1 MTFLALNQMNYSKVN
16 SSIVI
21 LFIFHVV
28 GVVGLSSDYQDLFLC
43 LTPLNL
49 LLSLGLFIWANND
62 FSIQFYKVMAMLF
75 ALGFLVEVIGVS
87 TGVLFGEYT
96 YGATL
101 GFKLFETPLVIGVNW
116 ILLSLASFGVSS
128 FFLKKQLPIILLSS
142 LLMVLMD
149 VLIEPI
155 AISLDFWTWSTDN
168 IPLQNYVMWFFVSLI
183 INAIISFNRFKI
195 DYRISFGLL
204 LSQILFFT
212 LLSLSL

>member
-16 SSIVI
+16 ISIVI

-28 GVVGLSSDYQDLFLC
+28 GVVGLSSDYQDLFLRF
-43 LTPLNL
+43 TPLNL

-62 FSIQFYKVMAMLF
+62 FSIQFYKVVTILF

-96 YGATL
+96 YGSTL
-101 GFKLFETPLVIGVNW
+101 GFKLFETPLMIGVNW
-116 ILLSLASFGVSS
+116 ILLSLASFGISS
-128 FFLKKQLPIILLSS
+128 FFLKKQLLIILLSS

-155 AISLDFWTWSTDN
+155 AISLDFWTWALGD

-183 INAIISFNRFKI
+183 MNALMSFNRLKI
-195 DYRISFGLL
+195 DYRISLGLL

>member
-1 MTFLALNQMNYSKVN
+1 MNYSKVN
-16 SSIVI
+16 ISIVI

-28 GVVGLSSDYQDLFLC
+28 GVVGLSSDYQDLFLR

-62 FSIQFYKVMAMLF
+62 FSVQFYKVVAILF

-101 GFKLFETPLVIGVNW
+101 GFKLFETPLMIGVNW
-116 ILLSLASFGVSS
+116 LLLSLASFGVSS

-155 AISLDFWTWSTDN
+155 AISLDFWTWALGD

-183 INAIISFNRFKI
+183 MNALISFNRLKI

>member
-1 MTFLALNQMNYSKVN
+1 MNYSKVN
-16 SSIVI
+16 ISIVI

-28 GVVGLSSDYQDLFLC
+28 GVVGLSSDYQDLFLR

-49 LLSLGLFIWANND
+49 LLSLGLFFWANND
-62 FSIQFYKVMAMLF
+62 FSVQFYKVVAILF

-101 GFKLFETPLVIGVNW
+101 GFKLFETPLMIGVNW
-116 ILLSLASFGVSS
+116 ILLSLASFGISS

-155 AISLDFWTWSTDN
+155 AISLDFWTWALGD
-168 IPLQNYVMWFFVSLI
+168 IPLQNYVMWFFVSFI
-183 INAIISFNRFKI
+183 MNAIMSFNRLKI

>member
-1 MTFLALNQMNYSKVN
+1 MNYSKVN
-16 SSIVI
+16 ISIVI

-28 GVVGLSSDYQDLFLC
+28 GVVGLSSDYQDLFLR

-62 FSIQFYKVMAMLF
+62 FSVQFYKVVAILF

-101 GFKLFETPLVIGVNW
+101 GFKLFETPLMIGVNW
-116 ILLSLASFGVSS
+116 ILLSLASFGISS

-155 AISLDFWTWSTDN
+155 AISLDFWTWALGD
-168 IPLQNYVMWFFVSLI
+168 IPLQNYVMWFFVSFI
-183 INAIISFNRFKI
+183 MNAIMSFNRLKI
-195 DYRISFGLL
+195 DYKISFGLL

>member
-1 MTFLALNQMNYSKVN
+1 MNYSKVN
-16 SSIVI
+16 ISIVI
-21 LFIFHVV
+21 LFIFHLV
-28 GVVGLSSDYQDLFLC
+28 GVVGLSSDYQDSFLR

-49 LLSLGLFIWANND
+49 LLSLGLFFWANND
-62 FSIQFYKVMAMLF
+62 FSVQFYKVTAILF

-101 GFKLFETPLVIGVNW
+101 GFKLFETPLMIGVNW
-116 ILLSLASFGVSS
+116 ILLSLASFGISS

-155 AISLDFWTWSTDN
+155 AISLDFWTWALGD
-168 IPLQNYVMWFFVSLI
+168 IPLQNYVMWFFVSFI
-183 INAIISFNRFKI
+183 MNAIMSFNRLKI

-204 LSQILFFT
+204 LPQILFFT

>member
-1 MTFLALNQMNYSKVN
+1 MNYSKVN

-28 GVVGLSSDYQDLFLC
+28 GVIGLSSDYQDLFLR

-62 FSIQFYKVMAMLF
+62 FSIQFYKVMAILF

-101 GFKLFETPLVIGVNW
+101 GFKLFETPLMIGVNW

-155 AISLDFWTWSTDN
+155 AISLDFWTWALGD
-168 IPLQNYVMWFFVSLI
+168 IPLQNYIMWFFVSLI
-183 INAIISFNRFKI
+183 MNALISFNRLKI
-195 DYRISFGLL
+195 DSRISFGLL

>member
-1 MTFLALNQMNYSKVN
+1 MNYSKVN
-16 SSIVI
+16 ISIVI
-21 LFIFHVV
+21 LFIFHLV
-28 GVVGLSSDYQDLFLC
+28 GVVGLSSDYQDSFLR

-49 LLSLGLFIWANND
+49 LLSLGLFFWANND
-62 FSIQFYKVMAMLF
+62 FSVQFYKVTAILF

-101 GFKLFETPLVIGVNW
+101 GFKLFETPLMIGVNW
-116 ILLSLASFGVSS
+116 ILLSLASFGISS
-128 FFLKKQLPIILLSS
+128 FFLKKQLSIILLSS

-155 AISLDFWTWSTDN
+155 AISLDFWTWALGD

-183 INAIISFNRFKI
+183 MNAIMSFNRLKI

-204 LSQILFFT
+204 LPQILFFT

>member
-1 MTFLALNQMNYSKVN
+1 MNFSKVN
-16 SSIVI
+16 ISIVI
-21 LFIFHVV
+21 LFILHFV
-28 GVVGLSSDYQDLFLC
+28 GVVGLSSDYQDLFLR

-49 LLSLGLFIWANND
+49 LLSFCLFIWANND
-62 FSIQFYKVMAMLF
+62 FSIQFYKVMIILF
-75 ALGFLVEVIGVS
+75 SLGFLVEVVGVS

-101 GFKLFETPLVIGVNW
+101 GFKLFETPLMIGVNW

-128 FFLKKQLPIILLSS
+128 FFLKKQLHIILLSS
-142 LLMVLMD
+142 SLMVLMD

-155 AISLDFWTWSTDN
+155 AISLDFWTWALVD

-183 INAIISFNRFKI
+183 MNALISFNKLKI

-212 LLSLSL
+212 LISLSL

>member
-1 MTFLALNQMNYSKVN
+1 MNHSKVN
-16 SSIVI
+16 ISIVI

-28 GVVGLSSDYQDLFLC
+28 GVVGLSSDYQDLFLR

-62 FSIQFYKVMAMLF
+62 FSVQFYKVVAILF
-75 ALGFLVEVIGVS
+75 VLGFLVEVIGVS

-101 GFKLFETPLVIGVNW
+101 GFKLFETPLMIGVNW
-116 ILLSLASFGVSS
+116 ILLSLASFGISS
-128 FFLKKQLPIILLSS
+128 FFLKKQLLIILLSS

-155 AISLDFWTWSTDN
+155 AISLDFWTWALGD

-183 INAIISFNRFKI
+183 MNVLMSFNRLKI

-204 LSQILFFT
+204 SSQILFFT

>member
-1 MTFLALNQMNYSKVN
+1 MNHSKVN
-16 SSIVI
+16 ISIVI

-28 GVVGLSSDYQDLFLC
+28 GVVGLSSDYQDLFLR

-62 FSIQFYKVMAMLF
+62 FSVQFYKVVAILF
-75 ALGFLVEVIGVS
+75 VLGFLVEVIGVS

-101 GFKLFETPLVIGVNW
+101 GFKLFETPLMIGVNW
-116 ILLSLASFGVSS
+116 ILLSLASFGISS
-128 FFLKKQLPIILLSS
+128 FFLKKQLLIILLSS

-155 AISLDFWTWSTDN
+155 AISLDFWTWALGD

-183 INAIISFNRFKI
+183 MNVLMSFNRLKI

-204 LSQILFFT
+204 SSQILFFT
-212 LLSLSL
+212 SLSLSL

>member
-1 MTFLALNQMNYSKVN
+1 
-16 SSIVI
+16 
-21 LFIFHVV
+21 VV
-28 GVVGLSSDYQDLFLC
+28 GVVGLFSDYQDLFLL

-49 LLSLGLFIWANND
+49 LLSLGLFVWANND
-62 FSIQFYKVMAMLF
+62 FSIQFYKVTAILF

-101 GFKLFETPLVIGVNW
+101 GYKLFETPLMIGVNW

-155 AISLDFWTWSTDN
+155 AISLDFWTWALGD
-168 IPLQNYVMWFFVSLI
+168 IPLQNYVMWFFVSFI
-183 INAIISFNRFKI
+183 MNAIMSFNRLKI

>member
-1 MTFLALNQMNYSKVN
+1 MNYSKVN

-28 GVVGLSSDYQDLFLC
+28 GVIGLSSDYQDLFLR

-62 FSIQFYKVMAMLF
+62 FSIQFYKVMAILF
-75 ALGFLVEVIGVS
+75 ALGFLIEVIGVS

-101 GFKLFETPLVIGVNW
+101 GFKLFETPLMIGVNW

-155 AISLDFWTWSTDN
+155 AISLDFWTWALGD
-168 IPLQNYVMWFFVSLI
+168 IPLQNYIMWVVGS
-183 INAIISFNRFKI
+183 
-195 DYRISFGLL
+195 
-204 LSQILFFT
+204 
-212 LLSLSL
+212 

>member
-1 MTFLALNQMNYSKVN
+1 MNYSKVN
-16 SSIVI
+16 TSIVI

-28 GVVGLSSDYQDLFLC
+28 GVIGLSSDYQDLFLR

-62 FSIQFYKVMAMLF
+62 FSVQFYKVVAILF

-101 GFKLFETPLVIGVNW
+101 GFKLFETPLMIGVNW
-116 ILLSLASFGVSS
+116 ILLSLASFGISS
-128 FFLKKQLPIILLSS
+128 FFLKKQLSIILLSS

-155 AISLDFWTWSTDN
+155 AISLDFWTWALGD
-168 IPLQNYVMWFFVSLI
+168 IPLQNYVMWFFVSFI
-183 INAIISFNRFKI
+183 MNAIMSFNRLKI

>member
-1 MTFLALNQMNYSKVN
+1 MNYSKVN
-16 SSIVI
+16 ISIVI
-21 LFIFHVV
+21 LFIFHLV
-28 GVVGLSSDYQDLFLC
+28 GVVGLSSDYQDSFLR

-49 LLSLGLFIWANND
+49 LLSLGLFFWANND
-62 FSIQFYKVMAMLF
+62 FSVQFYKVVAILF

-101 GFKLFETPLVIGVNW
+101 GFKLFETPLMIGVNW
-116 ILLSLASFGVSS
+116 ILLSLASFGISS

-155 AISLDFWTWSTDN
+155 AISLDFWTWALGD

-183 INAIISFNRFKI
+183 MNAIMSFNRLKI

-204 LSQILFFT
+204 LPQILFFT

>member
-1 MTFLALNQMNYSKVN
+1 MNYSKVN
-16 SSIVI
+16 ISIVI
-21 LFIFHVV
+21 LFIFHMV
-28 GVVGLSSDYQDLFLC
+28 GVVGISSDYKDLFLG

-62 FSIQFYKVMAMLF
+62 FSIQFYKVMAILF

-101 GFKLFETPLVIGVNW
+101 GYKLFETPLMIGVNW
-116 ILLSLASFGVSS
+116 LLLSLASFGVSS
-128 FFLKKQLPIILLSS
+128 FFLKKQLPIILLST

-155 AISLDFWTWSTDN
+155 AISLDFWTWALGD

-183 INAIISFNRFKI
+183 MNALISFNRLKI

>member
-1 MTFLALNQMNYSKVN
+1 MNYSKVN
-16 SSIVI
+16 ISIVV
-21 LFIFHVV
+21 LFIFHTV
-28 GVVGLSSDYQDLFLC
+28 GVIGLSSAYQDLFLT

-62 FSIQFYKVMAMLF
+62 FSIQFYKVISILF
-75 ALGFLVEVIGVS
+75 ALGFLVEVLGVN

-101 GFKLFETPLVIGVNW
+101 GFKLLNTPLMIGVNW
-116 ILLSLASFGVSS
+116 ILLSLSTFAVCSY
-128 FFLKKQLPIILLSS
+128 FLKKQLPIILLSS

-155 AISLDFWTWSTDN
+155 AITLDFWTWTAGD
-168 IPLQNYVMWFFVSLI
+168 IPLQNYVMWFFISLI
-183 INAIISFNRFKI
+183 MNSIISYNRLKL
-195 DYRISFGLL
+195 DYRVSFGLL

>member
-1 MTFLALNQMNYSKVN
+1 MNYSKVN
-16 SSIVI
+16 ISIVI

-28 GVVGLSSDYQDLFLC
+28 GVVGLSSDYQDSFLR

-49 LLSLGLFIWANND
+49 LLSLGLFFWANND
-62 FSIQFYKVMAMLF
+62 FSVQFYKVTAILF

-101 GFKLFETPLVIGVNW
+101 GFKLFETPLMIGVNW
-116 ILLSLASFGVSS
+116 ILLSLASFGISS

-155 AISLDFWTWSTDN
+155 AISLDFWTWALGD
-168 IPLQNYVMWFFVSLI
+168 IPLQNYVMWFFVSFI
-183 INAIISFNRFKI
+183 MNAIMSFNRLKI

>member
-1 MTFLALNQMNYSKVN
+1 MNHSKVN
-16 SSIVI
+16 ISIVI

-28 GVVGLSSDYQDLFLC
+28 GVVGLSSDYQDLFLRF
-43 LTPLNL
+43 TPLNL

-62 FSIQFYKVMAMLF
+62 FSVQFYKVVAILF
-75 ALGFLVEVIGVS
+75 VLGFLVEVIGVS

-101 GFKLFETPLVIGVNW
+101 GFKLFETPLMIGVNW
-116 ILLSLASFGVSS
+116 ILLSLASFGISS
-128 FFLKKQLPIILLSS
+128 FFLKKQLLIILLSS

-155 AISLDFWTWSTDN
+155 AISLDFWTWALGD

-183 INAIISFNRFKI
+183 MNVLMSFNRLKI

-204 LSQILFFT
+204 SSQILFFT

>member
-1 MTFLALNQMNYSKVN
+1 MNYSKVN

-28 GVVGLSSDYQDLFLC
+28 GVIGLSSDYQDLFLR

-62 FSIQFYKVMAMLF
+62 FSIQFYKVMAILF

-101 GFKLFETPLVIGVNW
+101 GFKLFETPLMIGVNW
-116 ILLSLASFGVSS
+116 ILLSLASFGLSS

-155 AISLDFWTWSTDN
+155 AISLDFWTWALGD
-168 IPLQNYVMWFFVSLI
+168 IPLQNYIMWFFVSLI
-183 INAIISFNRFKI
+183 MNALISFNRLKI

>member
-1 MTFLALNQMNYSKVN
+1 MNYSKVN
-16 SSIVI
+16 ISIVI

-28 GVVGLSSDYQDLFLC
+28 GVVGLSSDYQDLFLR

-62 FSIQFYKVMAMLF
+62 FSVQFYKVVAILF

-87 TGVLFGEYT
+87 TGVLFGDYT

-101 GFKLFETPLVIGVNW
+101 GFKLFETPLMIGVNW
-116 ILLSLASFGVSS
+116 ILLSLASFGISS
-128 FFLKKQLPIILLSS
+128 FFLRKQLLIILLSS

-155 AISLDFWTWSTDN
+155 AISLDFWTWALGD
-168 IPLQNYVMWFFVSLI
+168 IPFQNYVMWFFVSLI
-183 INAIISFNRFKI
+183 MNVLMSFNRLKI

>member
-1 MTFLALNQMNYSKVN
+1 MNHSKVN
-16 SSIVI
+16 ISIVI

-28 GVVGLSSDYQDLFLC
+28 GVVGLSSDYQDLFLR

-62 FSIQFYKVMAMLF
+62 FSVQFYKVVAILF

-101 GFKLFETPLVIGVNW
+101 GFKLFETPLMIGVNW
-116 ILLSLASFGVSS
+116 ILLSLASFGISS
-128 FFLKKQLPIILLSS
+128 FFLKKQLLIILLSS

-155 AISLDFWTWSTDN
+155 AISLDFWTWALGD

-183 INAIISFNRFKI
+183 MNVLMSFNRLKI

>member
-1 MTFLALNQMNYSKVN
+1 MNYSKVN
-16 SSIVI
+16 ISIVI

-28 GVVGLSSDYQDLFLC
+28 GVVGLFSDYQDLFLL

-49 LLSLGLFIWANND
+49 LLSLGLFVWANND
-62 FSIQFYKVMAMLF
+62 FSIQFYKVTAILF

-101 GFKLFETPLVIGVNW
+101 GYKLFETPLMIGVNW
-116 ILLSLASFGVSS
+116 ILLSLASFGISS

-155 AISLDFWTWSTDN
+155 AISLDFWTWALGD

-183 INAIISFNRFKI
+183 MNAIMSFNRLKI

-204 LSQILFFT
+204 LPQILFFT

>member
-1 MTFLALNQMNYSKVN
+1 MNYSKVN

-28 GVVGLSSDYQDLFLC
+28 GVIGLSSDYQDLFLR

-62 FSIQFYKVMAMLF
+62 FSIQFYKVMAILF

-101 GFKLFETPLVIGVNW
+101 GFKLFETPLMIGVNW

-128 FFLKKQLPIILLSS
+128 FFLKKQLPIILLST

-155 AISLDFWTWSTDN
+155 AISLDFWTWALGD

-183 INAIISFNRFKI
+183 MNALISFNRLKI

>member
-1 MTFLALNQMNYSKVN
+1 MNYSKVN
-16 SSIVI
+16 ISIVI

-28 GVVGLSSDYQDLFLC
+28 GVVGLFSDYQDLFLL

-49 LLSLGLFIWANND
+49 LLSLGLFVWANND
-62 FSIQFYKVMAMLF
+62 FSIQFYKVTAILF

-101 GFKLFETPLVIGVNW
+101 GYKLFETPLMIGVNW

-155 AISLDFWTWSTDN
+155 AISLDFWTWALGD
-168 IPLQNYVMWFFVSLI
+168 IPLQNYFMWFLVSLI
-183 INAIISFNRFKI
+183 MNALISFNRLKI

>member
-1 MTFLALNQMNYSKVN
+1 MNFSKVN
-16 SSIVI
+16 ISIVI
-21 LFIFHVV
+21 LFILHLV
-28 GVVGLSSDYQDLFLC
+28 GVEGLSSDYQDLFLR

-49 LLSLGLFIWANND
+49 LLSFGLFIWANND
-62 FSIQFYKVMAMLF
+62 FSIQFYKVMIILF
-75 ALGFLVEVIGVS
+75 SLGFLVEVVGVS

-101 GFKLFETPLVIGVNW
+101 GFKLFETPLMIGVNW

-128 FFLKKQLPIILLSS
+128 FFLKKQLHIILLSS
-142 LLMVLMD
+142 SLMVLMD

-155 AISLDFWTWSTDN
+155 AISLDFWTWALVD

-183 INAIISFNRFKI
+183 MNALISFNKLKI

-212 LLSLSL
+212 LISLSL

>member
-1 MTFLALNQMNYSKVN
+1 MNYSKVN
-16 SSIVI
+16 ISIVI

-28 GVVGLSSDYQDLFLC
+28 GVVGLSSDYQDLFLR

-62 FSIQFYKVMAMLF
+62 FSVQFYKVVAILF

-101 GFKLFETPLVIGVNW
+101 GFKLFETPLMIGVNW
-116 ILLSLASFGVSS
+116 ILLSLASFGISS

-155 AISLDFWTWSTDN
+155 AISLDFWTWALGD
-168 IPLQNYVMWFFVSLI
+168 IPLQNYVMWFFVSFI
-183 INAIISFNRFKI
+183 MNAIMSFNRLKI

>member
-1 MTFLALNQMNYSKVN
+1 MNYSKVN
-16 SSIVI
+16 ISIVI

-28 GVVGLSSDYQDLFLC
+28 GVVGLSSDYQDLFLR

-62 FSIQFYKVMAMLF
+62 FSIQFYKVMAILF

-101 GFKLFETPLVIGVNW
+101 GFKLFETPLMIGVNW

-149 VLIEPI
+149 ILIEPI
-155 AISLDFWTWSTDN
+155 AISLDFWTWALGD

-183 INAIISFNRFKI
+183 MNALISFNRLKI

>member
-1 MTFLALNQMNYSKVN
+1 MNYSKVN
-16 SSIVI
+16 ISIVI

-28 GVVGLSSDYQDLFLC
+28 GVVGLFSDYQDLFLR

-62 FSIQFYKVMAMLF
+62 FSVQFYKVVAILF

-101 GFKLFETPLVIGVNW
+101 GFKLFETPLMIGVNW
-116 ILLSLASFGVSS
+116 ILLSLASFGISS

-155 AISLDFWTWSTDN
+155 AISLDFWTWALGD
-168 IPLQNYVMWFFVSLI
+168 IPLQNYVMWFFVSFI
-183 INAIISFNRFKI
+183 MNAIMSFNRLKI

>member
-1 MTFLALNQMNYSKVN
+1 MNFSKVN
-16 SSIVI
+16 ISIVI
-21 LFIFHVV
+21 LFILHFV
-28 GVVGLSSDYQDLFLC
+28 GVVGLSSDYQDLFLR

-49 LLSLGLFIWANND
+49 LLSFGLFIWANND
-62 FSIQFYKVMAMLF
+62 FSIQFYKVMIILF
-75 ALGFLVEVIGVS
+75 SLGFLVEVVGVS

-101 GFKLFETPLVIGVNW
+101 GFKLFETPLMIGVNW

-128 FFLKKQLPIILLSS
+128 FFLKKQLHIILLSS
-142 LLMVLMD
+142 SLMVLMD

-155 AISLDFWTWSTDN
+155 AISLDFWTWALVD

-183 INAIISFNRFKI
+183 MNALISFNKLKI

-212 LLSLSL
+212 LISLSL

>member
-1 MTFLALNQMNYSKVN
+1 MNYSKVN
-16 SSIVI
+16 ISIVI
-21 LFIFHVV
+21 LFIFHMV
-28 GVVGLSSDYQDLFLC
+28 GVVGISSDYKDLFLG

-62 FSIQFYKVMAMLF
+62 FSIQFYKVMAILF

-101 GFKLFETPLVIGVNW
+101 GYKLFETPLMIGVNW

-128 FFLKKQLPIILLSS
+128 FFLKKQLPIILLST

-155 AISLDFWTWSTDN
+155 AISLDFWTWALGD

-183 INAIISFNRFKI
+183 MNALISFNRLKI

>member
-1 MTFLALNQMNYSKVN
+1 MNHSKVN
-16 SSIVI
+16 ISIVI

-28 GVVGLSSDYQDLFLC
+28 GVVGLSSDYQDLFLR

-62 FSIQFYKVMAMLF
+62 FSVQFYKVVAILF
-75 ALGFLVEVIGVS
+75 VLGFLVEVIGVS

-101 GFKLFETPLVIGVNW
+101 GFKLFETPLMIGVNW
-116 ILLSLASFGVSS
+116 ILLSLASFGISS
-128 FFLKKQLPIILLSS
+128 FLLKKQLLIILLSS

-155 AISLDFWTWSTDN
+155 AISLDFWTWALGD

-183 INAIISFNRFKI
+183 MNVLMSFNRLKI

-204 LSQILFFT
+204 SSQILFFT